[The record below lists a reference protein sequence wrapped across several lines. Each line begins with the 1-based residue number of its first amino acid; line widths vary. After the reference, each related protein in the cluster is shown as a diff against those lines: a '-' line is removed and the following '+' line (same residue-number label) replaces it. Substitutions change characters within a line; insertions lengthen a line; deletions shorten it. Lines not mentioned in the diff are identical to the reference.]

1 MQPLPVERRP
11 TIADGDAPAAPA
23 APEESR
29 WQWLRRTLQ
38 SGGPGQCIFSINNA
52 CNAGCD
58 FCNFALDVL
67 PRADWHYAPLDGACR
82 AIDVL
87 SDLFIRYL
95 IVSGG
100 EPTLHPHLD
109 EIIRHARRRHMSV
122 LLVTNGSRLTPQRCA
137 ELVEA
142 GVSTVVISIDAATA
156 RRHEMNRRLPGVSKR
171 IQTANQALQALGV
184 QSTASV
190 TVSRLLDDYEALA
203 AFLTSLGF
211 AAVTF
216 SYPLTQLPS
225 SFLGFR
231 QSPLVDFTA
240 DELEAHFESIKQLKK
255 SFPVVNPTAAL
266 EEMQRFVRGERQ
278 RFECL
283 GGYRYFY
290 LDWALQVWRCHNWHE
305 PMGSIFELDETK
317 YVRDGCTKCMVDCY
331 RDASVMQHVA
341 VSATDAVHAL
351 RAGRPLRALSQLVS
365 WENMTSIAAVLET
378 QRWITGL

>member
-11 TIADGDAPAAPA
+11 TSADGDAPAAPA

-156 RRHEMNRRLPGVSKR
+156 RRHEMNRRLPGVSRR
-171 IQTANQALQALGV
+171 IQTANQALKALGV

-266 EEMQRFVRGERQ
+266 
-278 RFECL
+278 
-283 GGYRYFY
+283 
-290 LDWALQVWRCHNWHE
+290 
-305 PMGSIFELDETK
+305 
-317 YVRDGCTKCMVDCY
+317 
-331 RDASVMQHVA
+331 
-341 VSATDAVHAL
+341 
-351 RAGRPLRALSQLVS
+351 
-365 WENMTSIAAVLET
+365 
-378 QRWITGL
+378 